1 MIRPPYLPDLNPIEH
16 IQAKLKEMIDRLDPH
31 LDKFEGAKEDLIHH
45 FEELIYTAQAMLG
58 QDYFDRLISS
68 MGRRVEAVIAVNRWY
83 TKY

>member
-1 MIRPPYLPDLNPIEH
+1 MIQPPYSPDLNPIEYA
-16 IQAKLKEMIDRLDPH
+16 QAKLKEMIDRLDPH

-45 FEELIYTAQAMLG
+45 FEELIHAAQAMLG

-68 MGRRVEAVIAVNRWY
+68 MGRRVEAVIAANGQY